1 MTTNYKIAVEPD
13 AFIRMITHVLKYG
26 NEALEE
32 SVEVM
37 GVCIGKITEDENLIE
52 LVNILPIQ
60 HGIQVST
67 GFTREDIELF
77 SQLDKEYQEKGLGI
91 IGWYTS
97 RPGWGLDFTD
107 ITIQNHKF
115 FQTDKNPHG
124 FIIIFDHSLLGDQVE
139 DLGFKVYTLKDYK
152 KSNEYL
158 SVTCEIGKPNTL
170 GFFKWVQKFVEDSQR
185 LSPVLIKELKDQSLK
200 ELQEIPQSKEDL
212 VSESITDYSAEVE
225 QVFSGFRNG
234 ISTLNETINEPY
246 TDYFKNW
253 VGDLTH
259 GTLKGMEYL
268 SGSLNQLKNTVTDG
282 LRDVQKFF
290 NTTFSEISQLFKKNI
305 TEYINNRVQGEQ
317 ELKVEISSII
327 DKMIEELKE
336 NLDKQIEDGFNLIE
350 EKLNVIQANL
360 ESNNDFRSKLTELT
374 SEISTLVANSE
385 EEIKALKTNLEQDIE
400 NIVAP
405 IKAQFEEKFDELD
418 SELNPTKEN
427 YSEISSL
434 LEKLQKL
441 LTEFRN
447 I

>member
-1 MTTNYKIAVEPD
+1 MITNDKIIIKPD

-37 GVCIGKITEDENLIE
+37 GVCIGKISQDESLIE
-52 LVNILPIQ
+52 LVNVLPIQ
-60 HGIQVST
+60 HGMQVST
-67 GFTREDIELF
+67 GFTKEDIELF
-77 SQLDKEYQEKGLGI
+77 SQLDKEYLEKGLGI
-91 IGWYTS
+91 IGWYIS

-115 FQTDKNPHG
+115 FQTDKNPRG
-124 FIIIFDHSLLGDQVE
+124 FIIIFDHSLMGDQVE
-139 DLGFKVYTLKDYK
+139 DLGFKVYTLEDYK

-158 SVTCEIGKPNTL
+158 SVAYEIGKPNTL

-212 VSESITDYSAEVE
+212 VSEGIMDYSGEVE
-225 QVFSGFRNG
+225 QVFLGFQNG
-234 ISTLNETINEPY
+234 ISTLSETINKPY
-246 TDYFKNW
+246 AEHFKNW

-268 SGSLNQLKNTVTDG
+268 SESLNQLKNTVTDG

-305 TEYINNRVQGEQ
+305 TEYIDNRVQGEQ
-317 ELKVEISSII
+317 KLKNEISGII
-327 DKMIEELKE
+327 NKMIKDLKE
-336 NLDKQIEDGFNLIE
+336 NLDLKLEENFNLIE
-350 EKLNVIQANL
+350 EKLDVIQATL
-360 ESNNDFRSKLTELT
+360 ESYNDFKTKLNEFT
-374 SEISTLVANSE
+374 SEISTLISNSE
-385 EEIKALKTNLEQDIE
+385 EEMESLKKNLEEDIK
-400 NIVAP
+400 NIVVP
-405 IKAQFEEKFDELD
+405 IKDRFEEKFDELD
-418 SELNPTKEN
+418 SELNPTKES
-427 YSEISSL
+427 YSEITSV

-441 LTEFRN
+441 ITEFRN

>member
-37 GVCIGKITEDENLIE
+37 GVCIGKITEEENLIE

>member
-37 GVCIGKITEDENLIE
+37 GVCIGKITEEENLIE

-77 SQLDKEYQEKGLGI
+77 SQLDKEYEEKGLGI

-246 TDYFKNW
+246 TNYFKNW

-317 ELKVEISSII
+317 GLKVEISSII

-374 SEISTLVANSE
+374 SGISTLVASSE
-385 EEIKALKTNLEQDIE
+385 EEIKTLKTNLEQDIT
-400 NIVAP
+400 NIIAP
-405 IKAQFEEKFDELD
+405 IRAQFEEKFDELD
-418 SELNPTKEN
+418 SELNPTKES

>member
-37 GVCIGKITEDENLIE
+37 GVCIGKITEEENLIQ

-77 SQLDKEYQEKGLGI
+77 SQLDKEYEEKELGI

-139 DLGFKVYTLKDYK
+139 DLGYKVYTLKDYK

-158 SVTCEIGKPNTL
+158 SVACEIGKPNTL

-185 LSPVLIKELKDQSLK
+185 LSPVLIKELKDQSLT

-234 ISTLNETINEPY
+234 ISTLNQTINEPY

-259 GTLKGMEYL
+259 GTLKGMGYL

-336 NLDKQIEDGFNLIE
+336 NLDKQLEEGFNLIE

-360 ESNNDFRSKLTELT
+360 ESNNGFRSKLTELT
-374 SEISTLVANSE
+374 SEISTLVASSE

-400 NIVAP
+400 KILAP
-405 IKAQFEEKFDELD
+405 IRTQFEEKFDELD
-418 SELNPTKEN
+418 SELNPTKES

>member
-1 MTTNYKIAVEPD
+1 MTTNYKVAIEPD

-37 GVCIGKITEDENLIE
+37 GVCIGKITEDENLMQ
-52 LVNILPIQ
+52 LVNVLPIQ

-67 GFTREDIELF
+67 GFTKEDIELF
-77 SQLDKEYQEKGLGI
+77 SQLDKEYQEKELGI
-91 IGWYTS
+91 IGWYLS

-152 KSNEYL
+152 KSNEYI
-158 SVTCEIGKPNTL
+158 SVACEIGKPNTL

-185 LSPVLIKELKDQSLK
+185 LSPVLIKELKDQSLT
-200 ELQEIPQSKEDL
+200 ELQEIPQSEEIL
-212 VSESITDYSAEVE
+212 VSESIIDYSAEVE
-225 QVFSGFRNG
+225 QVFSGFRDG
-234 ISTLNETINEPY
+234 ISAINETINEPY
-246 TDYFKNW
+246 TDYFKTW

-290 NTTFSEISQLFKKNI
+290 NTTFSEISHLFKKNI

-317 ELKVEISSII
+317 ELKTEISSII
-327 DKMIEELKE
+327 DKMIEVLKE
-336 NLDKQIEDGFNLIE
+336 NLDKQLEDGFNLTE
-350 EKLNVIQANL
+350 EKLKMIQANL

-374 SEISTLVANSE
+374 SEIRTLVASSE

-405 IKAQFEEKFDELD
+405 IRTQFEKKFDELD
-418 SELNPTKEN
+418 SELNPTKES